1 VKVSFVLSSLSRA
14 NGGVSES
21 VRRLAQSLAG
31 SGGVTP
37 SAFGLQDAHTAE
49 DAPLWRP
56 VTVEAFPVRGPRA
69 IGYAPGLSRALD
81 TADPDVVH
89 AAGLWMYP
97 SIVSRRRHRR
107 SGRPYLISPHGMLD
121 PWALR
126 NAAWKK
132 RIASIAY
139 ERAHLEGAACLHALC
154 EAEARA
160 IRGLGLTNPICVLPN
175 GVDLPRAEAPATPA
189 PWAGRVPEGTPVLLF
204 LGRLHPKKGLLPL
217 LHAWAGLRNAQ
228 WHLAIAG
235 WDQGDHQR
243 ELAALVAAHGM
254 ERRVSFLGPL
264 HGDPKEAAY
273 RAASAFI
280 LPSFSEGLPMT
291 VLEAW
296 AHGLPVLM
304 TPACNLPEGFAAG
317 AALEIST
324 EPEALAAGLRRFFQQ
339 DASARAA
346 MGMRARALAET
357 DFNWARIAARMAD
370 VYRWVR
376 GDAACPPCVRG
387 GR

>member
-1 VKVSFVLSSLSRA
+1 MKLAFVLSSLSRA

-21 VRRLAQSLAG
+21 VRRLAQSLG
-31 SGGVTP
+31 GLGGVTP
-37 SAFGLQDAHTAE
+37 LAFGLEDAHTAA

-56 VTVEAFPVRGPRA
+56 VPAHAFPVRGPRA

-81 TADPDVVH
+81 ADDPDVVH

-107 SGRPYLISPHGMLD
+107 TGRPYLISPHGMLD

-132 RIASIAY
+132 RLALLAY
-139 ERAHLEGAACLHALC
+139 ERAHLERAACLHALC
-154 EAEARA
+154 EAEALA
-160 IRGLGLTNPICVLPN
+160 IREAGFKNPICVLPN
-175 GVDLPRAEAPATPA
+175 GVDLPRAETSHRPA
-189 PWAGRVPEGTPVLLF
+189 PWADRVPAGTLVLLF

-217 LHAWAGLRNAQ
+217 LKAWAGLGDAP

-235 WDQGDHQR
+235 WDQGGHQR
-243 ELAALVAAHGM
+243 ELEALVGAHHM

-264 HGDPKEAAY
+264 HGDAKDAAY

-296 AHGLPVLM
+296 AYGLPVLM

-317 AALEIST
+317 AAVQIST
-324 EPEALAAGLRRFFQQ
+324 EPSELAEGLRGFFRQ
-339 DASARAA
+339 DVAARSA
-346 MGMRARALAET
+346 MGARARALAQR
-357 DFNWARIAARMAD
+357 DFNWAHLAARMAE

-376 GDAACPPCVRG
+376 GDAACPPCVKG